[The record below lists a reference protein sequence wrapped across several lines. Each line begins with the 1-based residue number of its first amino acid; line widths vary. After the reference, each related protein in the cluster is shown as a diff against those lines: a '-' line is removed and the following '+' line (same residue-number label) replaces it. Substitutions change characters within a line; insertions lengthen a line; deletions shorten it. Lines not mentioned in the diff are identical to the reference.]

1 MSSKELTGAS
11 TIPIILSVLSEG
23 ENYGY
28 AIIKQVKELSK
39 GKVEWSEPMLY
50 PVLHRLD
57 KQGFITAQWRV
68 LDNGRKRKYYAIT
81 PEGREALAEKKQEW
95 LDMMATMGQLWNL
108 KLSGYDV

>member
-11 TIPIILSVLSEG
+11 TVPIILSVLSDG

-57 KQGFITAQWRV
+57 KQGLITAQWRV

-81 PEGREALAEKKQEW
+81 PAGKQALAEKKQEW

-108 KLSGYDV
+108 KLSGYEI

>member
-39 GKVEWSEPMLY
+39 GKLEWSEPMLY
-50 PVLHRLD
+50 PVLHKLE
-57 KQGFITAQWRV
+57 KKGLISSQWKAGE
-68 LDNGRKRKYYAIT
+68 NGRRRKYYQIT
-81 PEGREALAEKKQEW
+81 KAGKKAQEQEIQQW
-95 LDMMATMGQLWNL
+95 KLINGMLNKLW
-108 KLSGYDV
+108 KPHLS